1 MLPIILAI
9 NNAEERSFVEQIYD
23 KHKNKIYRIA
33 FDILHNPEDAEDCL
47 QNVFQTIIDN
57 LDMFKSAE
65 HYAFIKLIVTCTRN
79 EAIDIYRKNKRR
91 NKFET
96 QFNVYWDDDSE
107 CSDIEDIADN
117 NITIDSMLINVENQK
132 RISEMIEALKPIYR
146 DVFQLRYKYSISN
159 QDIARIL
166 KISEGAVK
174 VRYLRAKKML
184 LQKWEEELNEMRKNG

>member
-65 HYAFIKLIVTCTRN
+65 HYVFIKLIVTCTRN

-91 NKFET
+91 NRFET
-96 QFNVYWDDDSE
+96 QFNVYWGEDSE

-132 RISEMIEALKPIYR
+132 RISEMIEELKPIYR